1 MVRLLR
7 CAFSCGGVK
16 CANGLCKYFSRSVTA
31 NAMTAHHLSEV
42 KFLLS
47 GTSFR
52 STMEA
57 VPANCLRDVRPL
69 ALRACVIGIDEG
81 QFVSLSIYLH
91 FTFTPLFFVFF
102 SPFLKKILYCYL
114 SDFKIKSFFFY

>member
-1 MVRLLR
+1 
-7 CAFSCGGVK
+7 
-16 CANGLCKYFSRSVTA
+16 
-31 NAMTAHHLSEV
+31 MTAHHLSEV

-81 QFVSLSIYLH
+81 QFVSLSIYLPH
-91 FTFTPLFFVFF
+91 CFLFF
-102 SPFLKKILYCYL
+102 SL
-114 SDFKIKSFFFY
+114 SFFEKNPILLPF

>member
-1 MVRLLR
+1 
-7 CAFSCGGVK
+7 
-16 CANGLCKYFSRSVTA
+16 
-31 NAMTAHHLSEV
+31 MTAHHLSEV

-102 SPFLKKILYCYL
+102 LSPFLKKILYCYL